1 MILAKLMKP
10 HFRSLFLILL
20 APVLIACS
28 GHQRSGVEP
37 QSPEELAGLRVA
49 TVAGSCYEMELSPR
63 KDIRLDIY
71 NSDSDLLQALLNEK
85 VDVVVHDEVVYNAVV
100 RKEHGVKI
108 CHAEEKTFPT
118 GFLFRKDEPELAEA
132 MSAIQRRMIA
142 DGSMQRLKDFWLTDQ
157 YALADGY
164 THIPDETSGKP
175 IHVATA
181 TDSAPLSF
189 LIDGEWYGLEIDLL
203 RELGKELHRP
213 LEIKRY
219 DTGSTLLAVSSGLA
233 DVLCGC
239 IFITPEREEEFLFS
253 EPYHGYHPAYFVK
266 DRQAQRSEESL
277 IDGFKRSFRKN
288 IIAENRWKF
297 IVSGLWETL
306 KISILAILLGSIL
319 GIGVYAMSR
328 SRKRWIR
335 SVADV
340 YNGFMAG
347 IPELVL
353 LLILS
358 YVVFARSGLPADM
371 IAVIAFALFFA
382 SGASDIYATSLDSV
396 PHGQTEAGLALGF
409 TRLQTFFHIV
419 LPQAVRRGL
428 PLYKGQ
434 CVSLLKGTSIVGYIA
449 IQDLTRAGDVIRS
462 RTFDA
467 VVPLLVVTVLYFLL
481 VWLIGLLLKLAMPKK
496 KVL

>member
-1 MILAKLMKP
+1 MKP
-10 HFRSLFLILL
+10 NFISLFLVLL
-20 APVLIACS
+20 VPALVACS
-28 GHQRSGVEP
+28 GERLSGIEP

-49 TVAGSCYEMELSPR
+49 TVAGSSYEMELSSR
-63 KDIRLDIY
+63 KDIKLDLY

-85 VDVVVHDEVVYNAVV
+85 VDVIVHDEVVYNAVV

-108 CHAEEKTFPT
+108 CHVEDTTFPT
-118 GFLFRKDEPELAEA
+118 AFLFRDDETELAQV
-132 MSAIQRRMIA
+132 MTDIQHRMIA
-142 DGSMQRLKDFWLTDQ
+142 DGSMQKLKDFWLTDR
-157 YALADGY
+157 YALAGEY

-175 IHVATA
+175 LRVASS
-181 TDSAPLSF
+181 TDSAPLAF
-189 LIDGEWYGLEIDLL
+189 MIDGEWYGLEIDLL

-219 DTGSTLLAVSSGLA
+219 DSGSTLLAVSSGLA

-239 IFITPEREEEFLFS
+239 IFITPEREEEFRFS
-253 EPYHGYHPAYFVK
+253 EPYHGYHPAYFVN
-266 DRQAQRSEESL
+266 DREAQKAEETLVS
-277 IDGFKRSFRKN
+277 GFKRSFRKN

-297 IVSGLWETL
+297 IVGGLWETL
-306 KISILAILLGSIL
+306 KISFLAIFLGSIL
-319 GIGVYAMSR
+319 GIFVYAMTR
-328 SRKRWIR
+328 SRKRWLR
-335 SVADV
+335 TFANV

-358 YVVFARSGLPADM
+358 YVVFARSGLPADI

-382 SGASDIYATSLDSV
+382 AGASDIYGSSLDSI

-409 TRLQTFFHIV
+409 TPLQTFFNIV

-428 PLYKGQ
+428 PLYRGQ
-434 CVSLLKGTSIVGYIA
+434 CISLLKGTSIVGYIA

-467 VVPLLVVTVLYFLL
+467 VVPLMVVTILYFLL
-481 VWLIGLLLKLAMPKK
+481 VWLIGLLLKLAAPKK